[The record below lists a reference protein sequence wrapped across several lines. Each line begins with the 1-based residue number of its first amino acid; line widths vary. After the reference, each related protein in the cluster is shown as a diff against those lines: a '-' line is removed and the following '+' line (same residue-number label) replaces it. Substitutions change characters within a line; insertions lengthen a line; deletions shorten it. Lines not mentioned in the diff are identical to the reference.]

1 MLPKILTSK
10 RKAHIPQRETP
21 LSRRYL
27 RIMEKWIPVGLE
39 YFNDWPDRPNSGH
52 FFGGCYW
59 YGIETVGPALV
70 FASVASAPQYDPN
83 VTGCTRKELKEIA
96 LKALRYLCFTH
107 DSGPLDCIRP
117 EVGIAGR
124 KWGTKW
130 GERGAGFFRES
141 QCGTTVA
148 GMGVIARLLGNMVD
162 DQTWRLLTNVHKDYA
177 SRFGTMNPKSGV
189 YTNTQMEENG
199 WTSCG
204 LASVELFLSNSSENA
219 TWAETARRWMFCTTT
234 TQQDTKNHGQ
244 FDEKHTVRQLTGE
257 IFTTLPDYMAE
268 NHGMVHPIYTWE
280 SMKFLGMLG
289 VIYKLGGDKLPPHA
303 LHNRNKIYDQ
313 LKRATD
319 RCGYVHPVQGMD
331 WPYHFTDPG
340 SPGLGAAA
348 CILKDPEGAYFER
361 KLIQNL
367 EARQDGNKGRM
378 LDRKLSETVHGIQD
392 PLIMREPLFVTY
404 PAYSYLLHRIYGD
417 GVKPTPGPSAERKLR
432 GVRVFPHSGFVLQ
445 RHRTGITSFSW
456 RNSIMALP
464 VNKDGIQTIGPA
476 TDSFLG
482 RIVVRNRPDS
492 HDLEAINIDQRKGS
506 FAAALITKRAQG
518 SVRQEVLFAGL
529 PSGISLSM
537 ERFTALE
544 SITVERVDQGCLRVI
559 NENFGAL
566 KGNCH
571 GYRDFHTP
579 DTTERFEGYAST
591 DPDSDIIH
599 SYEHPEWVNVDGRV
613 GFVFNGSGKTI
624 YHNRHYFRPW
634 WAVADDLTLS
644 RIDKPFRAIA
654 GQEISRLTALIAP
667 DRSRQKTADLPFT
680 VLTGK
685 RSSVGLIAD
694 GYLVAGNFE
703 SSARTVALKTARIR
717 NCEIPV
723 FVGET
728 AVDSKAITY
737 RMALESRAATLRRA
751 LCSLLVKGS
760 VKVIGA
766 ETGEVLVQNTGRR
779 EAIIVNESTGAEVG
793 IAKGVTQAL

>member
-1 MLPKILTSK
+1 MVPKYLTSRRKAYLPK
-10 RKAHIPQRETP
+10 RETP

-39 YFNDWPDRPNSGH
+39 YFNDWPDRPNAGH

-70 FASVASAPQYDPN
+70 FATVANAIDYDAKA
-83 VTGCTRKELKEIA
+83 TGCSRRELKEIA

-107 DSGPLDCIRP
+107 DSGPADCLRP
-117 EVGIAGR
+117 KVGIAGR

-130 GERGAGFFRES
+130 GEKGIGFFRES

-148 GMGVIARLLGNMVD
+148 GMAVIARLLGNMVD
-162 DQTWRLLTNVHKDYA
+162 DQTWRLLANVHQDYA
-177 SRFGTMNPKSGV
+177 GRFGTMTPKSGV

-204 LASVELFLSNSSENA
+204 LASAELLLSNSPKNPV
-219 TWAETARRWMFCTTT
+219 WAETARRWMFCTTT

-244 FDEKHTVRQLTGE
+244 FDEQHTVRQLAGE

-289 VIYKLGGDKLPPHA
+289 VIYRIAGENLPPHA
-303 LHNRNKIYDQ
+303 LHNRDKIYDQ

-348 CILKDPEGAYFER
+348 CILRDPEGAHFER

-367 EARQDGNKGRM
+367 EARQNGNDGRM
-378 LDRKLSETVHGIQD
+378 LDRELSETVHGIQD
-392 PLIMREPLFVTY
+392 PLIMREPLFITY

-417 GVKPTPGPSAERKLR
+417 GVRPAPDAKVERKLR
-432 GVRVFPHSGFVLQ
+432 GVRVFPHSGFVLH
-445 RHRTGITSFSW
+445 RHRAGITSFSW

-482 RIVVRNRPDS
+482 RISVKSRPDS
-492 HDLEAINIDQRKGS
+492 HDLESIKIEEKQEG
-506 FAAALITKRAQG
+506 FAAALVIRRAQG
-518 SVRQEVLFAGL
+518 TVLQEVLFAGL
-529 PSGISLSM
+529 PSGLSLSM
-537 ERFTALE
+537 ERFTARE
-544 SITVERVDQGCLRVI
+544 AITVEGVDQGFLRII
-559 NENFGAL
+559 NENFRGV
-566 KGNCH
+566 KGNCN
-571 GYRDFHTP
+571 GYRDFHTS
-579 DTTERFEGYAST
+579 DGSARFEGYASI
-591 DPDSDIIH
+591 DPDSDLVR
-599 SYEHPEWVNVDGRV
+599 SYDHPQWVNVDNRL
-613 GFVFNGSGKTI
+613 GFVFAGSGKTI

-644 RIDKPFRAIA
+644 RIDKPFRVKA
-654 GQEISRLTALIAP
+654 GNEICRLTALIAP
-667 DRSRQKTADLPFT
+667 DRSKQKTADLSLT
-680 VLTGK
+680 VLNGS
-685 RSSVGLIAD
+685 RDSVGLIAD
-694 GYLVAGNFE
+694 GHLAAANFE
-703 SSARTVALKTARIR
+703 RRPRTLEITTARTAQTEVPI
-717 NCEIPV
+717 

-728 AVDSKAITY
+728 EIGSREVKY
-737 RMALESRAATLRRA
+737 RLALQSQEATLRE
-751 LCSLLVKGS
+751 S
-760 VKVIGA
+760 VRRVTTDGHLNISTT
-766 ETGEVLVQNTGRR
+766 ETGRVLIRNSGRKQ
-779 EAIIVNESTGAEVG
+779 AEVVD
-793 IAKGVTQAL
+793 VTSGEGMRIRAGETLEI